1 MLTKTNGHGPS
12 QSDIDSVMMQRCIRL
27 SATAASHGE
36 FPFAALIC
44 RNDEVIVE
52 TINRVARDA
61 DVTRHAELIA
71 VSEAQIKLGTKD
83 LSGCSLYSNVEPCAM
98 CSFPIRETR
107 ISRVVF
113 AISSPM
119 MGGLS
124 RWNVLRDGEL
134 TRAMPEA
141 FGPIPEVITGL
152 GRKEAENVWWKWNP
166 VIWTIIKRRG
176 CFGKGSASDVCE
188 HLETIPT
195 QGLIGKLWR
204 LHRNHRST

>member
-1 MLTKTNGHGPS
+1 MLTEANGHGPS
-12 QSDIDSVMMQRCIRL
+12 QSDIDAAMMQRCIRL
-27 SATAASHGE
+27 SATAALHGE

-44 RNDEVIVE
+44 RNGEVIAE
-52 TINRVARDA
+52 TINRVVRSA

-83 LSGCSLYSNVEPCAM
+83 LSDCTLYSNVEPCAM

-107 ISRVVF
+107 ISRVIF
-113 AISSPM
+113 AIRSPI

-141 FGPIPEVITGL
+141 FGSIPEVIAGL
-152 GRKEAENVWWKWNP
+152 GRRDAERVWWKWNP
-166 VIWTIIKRRG
+166 VIWTIIRHRG
-176 CFGKGSASDVCE
+176 CFGKDSGSDICE
-188 HLETIPT
+188 HLKTIPT
-195 QGLIGKLWR
+195 QSLISKLWR
-204 LHRNHRST
+204 LHQNRRWA